1 MTVGSDHAVAPI
13 RRPRISQRTFG
24 RAMIAIGIL
33 GIVIGLTTVW
43 VGQTMIRQ
51 VETSVDDSLRLTG
64 EALTAVSDSIAVS
77 ESVVESV
84 QTGMTG
90 VRTTMATVEGTLDEA
105 STALKQGGDF
115 LGGSLPQA
123 LQAVNGVL
131 PTIESVAKSVD
142 DTLELL
148 DEVPFG
154 PNYQPVE
161 PFDAAIARLSTALT
175 PIPDQLRALSVNFK
189 DLTTA
194 TSTMSDDV
202 ARLGTDIAALNTQ
215 LADVGLLLD
224 RYADTTVEAKK
235 LTRSSRADLARS
247 ADLTRWLLVLF
258 GLVFALGQV
267 VPIWLGSMLLADD
280 GVARRI
286 IRRKTR
292 WRASSV

>member
-1 MTVGSDHAVAPI
+1 MTVGSEQAGAPF
-13 RRPRISQRTFG
+13 RRPRVSQRTFG
-24 RAMIAIGIL
+24 RAMIAIGII

-77 ESVVESV
+77 ESIVESV

-90 VRTTMATVEGTLDEA
+90 VRTTMATVEGTLDDA

-161 PFDAAIARLSTALT
+161 PFDAAIARLSAALT
-175 PIPDQLRALSVNFK
+175 PVPDQLRALSVNFK
-189 DLTTA
+189 DLATA

-202 ARLGTDIAALNTQ
+202 ARLGTDIAALNSQ
-215 LADVGLLLD
+215 LADVGRLLD

-235 LTRSSRADLARS
+235 LTRSSRADLASS